1 LLPQAESRFDVTIS
15 APDCPRATPL
25 FRETPMI
32 SVRHLTKHYRVHEK
46 DPGLLGSLRS
56 LIHRKYHDVVAVK
69 DVSFELADG
78 EMVGFLGPNGAGKT
92 TTLKMLSGLLYPT
105 SGEVRVN
112 GFVPQRRERK
122 FLSSVTLVMGQ
133 KQQLQWDLSP
143 GDSLLVNK
151 AIYGISDADYR
162 QRLGELTELLDIGS
176 VLRKPVRKLSLGER
190 MKCEIAAALLHRPSV
205 LFLDEPTIGLDVNM
219 QQSVRR
225 FIADYNRLH
234 GATVLLTSHYMS
246 DVTALAKRVL
256 VIDGGKLMFDG
267 DLQALVERAAP
278 WKLLK
283 LQSPQAVDRSQIERF
298 GTVELCEGRRA
309 VIRVPRKAVTETASA
324 ILAHL
329 PMEDIAIEDIP
340 IEEVIAEVF
349 RLERRTRARE
359 AEAVTSR

>member
-1 LLPQAESRFDVTIS
+1 
-15 APDCPRATPL
+15 
-25 FRETPMI
+25 MI

-56 LIHRKYHDVVAVK
+56 LLHRRHHDVVAVS
-69 DVSFELADG
+69 DVSFDLADG

-105 SGEVRVN
+105 SGEVTVN
-112 GFVPQRRERK
+112 GFVPQRRERA
-122 FLSSVTLVMGQ
+122 FLSTVTLVMGQ

-143 GDSLLVNK
+143 ADSLLVSK

-162 QRLGELTELLDIGS
+162 QRLGELTELLEIGK

-205 LFLDEPTIGLDVNM
+205 LFLDEPTIGLDVSM
-219 QQSVRR
+219 QQNVRR
-225 FIADYNRLH
+225 FFADYNRRH

-256 VIDGGKLMFDG
+256 VIDGGELIFDG
-267 DLQALVERAAP
+267 DLQGLVERAAP

-283 LQSPQAVDRSQIERF
+283 LQCSEPLDRGRIERF
-298 GTVELCEGRRA
+298 GTVELCDGLRA
-309 VIRVPRKAVTETASA
+309 SLRVPRKAVTETASA

-329 PMEDIAIEDIP
+329 PVEDIAIEDIP

-349 RLERRTRARE
+349 RAERRVKVQA
-359 AEAVTSR
+359 AEGATPR